1 MVLAN
6 PELACKLVLKDK
18 LPKFSGQVLIFF
30 AHVNIAHYP
39 HTSTLG
45 MYRTT
50 GRVGA
55 VTASVNSLSSLAYI
69 ASKISSAMGSK
80 NTNSI
85 ECNSVSNKL
94 RHDINLWM
102 IQLSF

>member
-1 MVLAN
+1 MSHSHF
-6 PELACKLVLKDK
+6 D
-18 LPKFSGQVLIFF
+18 FR
-30 AHVNIAHYP
+30 YP
-39 HTSTLG
+39 HTSSLG
-45 MYRTT
+45 AYRIT
-50 GRVGA
+50 GRGGA
-55 VTASVNSLSSLAYI
+55 AAASENSLSSLAYL

-102 IQLSF
+102 IPLSF